1 MLSWYPTWVRKMLQ
15 TLRQLNNFVERK
27 LFMKNYQK
35 PEIEVVKF
43 TVTESIT
50 DVISGSTGI
59 GIPDIPIIDEE

>member
-1 MLSWYPTWVRKMLQ
+1 
-15 TLRQLNNFVERK
+15 
-27 LFMKNYQK
+27 MKNYQK